1 MVGFSFVCF
10 RSRVE
15 RVSFRVKG
23 LGVLCGLDIFAG
35 GGEGRVGWGGWAFW
49 SISSTTTPNL
59 KPLVC

>member
-15 RVSFRVKG
+15 RVSFRAKG

-35 GGEGRVGWGGWAFW
+35 GGEGRGGVGGGGPFGRFLLQQPQT
-49 SISSTTTPNL
+49 SNP
-59 KPLVC
+59 